1 MYLYPSAIREP
12 FVLSIESSVAVVVAV
27 ARERCGG
34 TFFRAR
40 LILFFS
46 FWCWQ
51 DFFFFWNRRQFSLS
65 SFLVEVKGVW
75 VFSSLSSLPFWK
87 ECFNRPKTTK
97 KEYKTTHQ
105 CQLLSRDRRRSS
117 SREDS
122 SPRGRRRLKEERA
135 PRSRAPRLLLPLF
148 LHTERRHHY

>member
-1 MYLYPSAIREP
+1 MYLYLSAIREP

-40 LILFFS
+40 IILFF
-46 FWCWQ
+46 FLWCWQ
-51 DFFFFWNRRQFSLS
+51 RFFALFFFFGYRRQLFHGRFGRSVS
-65 SFLVEVKGVW
+65 TAA
-75 VFSSLSSLPFWK
+75 
-87 ECFNRPKTTK
+87 KTFTK
-97 KEYKTTHQ
+97 KEYETTHQ

-122 SPRGRRRLKEERA
+122 SPRGRRRRRRRRLKEERA
-135 PRSRAPRLLLPLF
+135 PRSRAPRLLLLLF

>member
-1 MYLYPSAIREP
+1 MYLYLSAIREP

-40 LILFFS
+40 LILFF
-46 FWCWQ
+46 FLWCWQ
-51 DFFFFWNRRQFSLS
+51 DFFLFFFFGIEDNFMDDGRSVS
-65 SFLVEVKGVW
+65 TAA
-75 VFSSLSSLPFWK
+75 
-87 ECFNRPKTTK
+87 KTFTK
-97 KEYKTTHQ
+97 KEYETTHQ

-122 SPRGRRRLKEERA
+122 SPRGRRRRLKEERA
-135 PRSRAPRLLLPLF
+135 PRSRAPRLLLLLF